1 MQQLS
6 KSRKGAS
13 SHAKAAKISCPICG
27 NDEDFL
33 EVANGVILTSRYIQN
48 EDGSFTLDGDES
60 DILGEVKFFCG
71 DCGADLT
78 PYQQHFLDMLF

>member
-1 MQQLS
+1 VQQLS

-13 SHAKAAKISCPICG
+13 SHAKTAKISCPVCG

-33 EVANGVILTSRYIQN
+33 EVANGVILTSRYFQN

-78 PYQQHFLDMLF
+78 AYQQHFLDMLF

>member
-1 MQQLS
+1 VQQLS

-13 SHAKAAKISCPICG
+13 SHAKTAKISCPLCG

-33 EVANGVILTSRYIQN
+33 EVANGVILTSRYLQN